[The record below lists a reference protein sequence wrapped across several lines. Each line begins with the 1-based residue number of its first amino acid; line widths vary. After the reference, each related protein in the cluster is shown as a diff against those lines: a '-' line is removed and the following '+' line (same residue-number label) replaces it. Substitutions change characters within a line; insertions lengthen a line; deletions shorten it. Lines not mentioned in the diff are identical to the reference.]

1 MSDINKK
8 YLDDP
13 NFHRILNS
21 LMNIELTVVAA
32 SGYFDPLHVG
42 HIEYLEMARA
52 LGDKLVVIVNN
63 DGQACLKKGKPFMPA
78 ADRLRIVRALEC
90 VDEAFISLDDDASV
104 CKSLKACNPHIFA
117 NGGDRKEE
125 EVPEAKICKELNI
138 EMRDGLGE
146 KIRSS
151 SEIIKQ
157 NDETDGWEG
166 DLTNQL

>member
-21 LMNIELTVVAA
+21 LMNIELTVVVA

-42 HIEYLEMARA
+42 HLDYLQMSKK
-52 LGDKLVVIVNN
+52 LGDKLIVIVNN
-63 DGQACLKKGKPFMPA
+63 DVQTRLKKGKPFMSDI
-78 ADRLRIVRALEC
+78 DRLRIVNALEC
-90 VDEAFISLDDDASV
+90 VDEVVLSMDHNSSV
-104 CKSLKACNPHIFA
+104 CKTLKAIKPHIFA

-125 EVPEAKICKELNI
+125 EIPEAKICRELNI

-151 SEIIKQ
+151 SDLIKD
-157 NDETDGWEG
+157 NKHTDGCG
-166 DLTNQL
+166 YDD